1 MDQIRK
7 NLITSYNEL
16 LESYTK
22 EGAESYTE
30 LYKDK
35 PLSFV
40 MENSRYIFSEPMY
53 GLDFYKG
60 IVESDY
66 IDPYMLYEESIK
78 VSKYM
83 EENASKM
90 GAETERKI
98 QIS

>member
-40 MENSRYIFSEPMY
+40 METLN
-53 GLDFYKG
+53 
-60 IVESDY
+60 
-66 IDPYMLYEESIK
+66 
-78 VSKYM
+78 
-83 EENASKM
+83 
-90 GAETERKI
+90 
-98 QIS
+98 ISFQNLCMD